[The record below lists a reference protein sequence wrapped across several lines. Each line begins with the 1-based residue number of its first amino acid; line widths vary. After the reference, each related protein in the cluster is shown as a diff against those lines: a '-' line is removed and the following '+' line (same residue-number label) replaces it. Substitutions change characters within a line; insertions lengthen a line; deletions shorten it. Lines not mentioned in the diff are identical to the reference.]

1 MKNKVTIKDVA
12 EEAGVSVTTVSQIL
26 NGKGARFSKKT
37 QEKVLKLKEKL
48 HYVPDFNARNL
59 ILRSSKTIGVLV
71 PNIGNP
77 FFSTFFRGIQTVCR
91 HAHYLPLVFSASNDE
106 ATEKYYLGNL
116 AERSVDGLII
126 ASSSVTDDTIDS
138 ILKPN
143 RIPYLL
149 FDQNQTHDDGD
160 RLQVD
165 DYQGGYL
172 AAQHLA
178 ELGHHQIVMM
188 LPEHRSGNL
197 QHRLNGFIDGLLHH
211 GVYFSEE
218 QNLVYA
224 PLTKKGGYDHTG
236 DILTKKPTAVFCA
249 NDELAIGLYRGLH
262 ERGVRIPEEISV
274 IGYDNID
281 LDEYVTPKLTTIE
294 QPIME
299 LGETSA
305 RLILNRIDDLEMP
318 RQLVNV
324 PVKLI
329 ERSSTAQPDR
339 WKLTKLDLR
348 PKC

>member
-1 MKNKVTIKDVA
+1 MQSKVTIKDVA
-12 EEAGVSVTTVSQIL
+12 EKAGVSVTTVSQIL
-26 NGKGARFSKKT
+26 NGKGARFSQKT
-37 QEKVLKLKEKL
+37 QERVLQIKDQL

-91 HAHYLPLVFSASNDE
+91 EAHYLPIVFSASNDE
-106 ATEKYYLGNL
+106 VSEKYYLGNL
-116 AERSVDGLII
+116 VERSVDGLII
-126 ASSSVTDDTIDS
+126 SSSSVTADTIDS

-149 FDQNQTHDDGD
+149 FDRNQTRDDGD

-165 DYQGGYL
+165 DYQGGQL
-172 AAQHLA
+172 AAQHLVQ
-178 ELGHHQIVMM
+178 LGHQKIVVM
-188 LPEHRSGNL
+188 LPKNPTGNL
-197 QHRLNGFIDGLLHH
+197 QNRLNGFIDGLLQA
-211 GVYFSEE
+211 GVYFSQE
-218 QNLVYA
+218 QDVVFA
-224 PLTKKGGYDHTG
+224 PLTKLGGYEHTAEV
-236 DILTKKPTAVFCA
+236 LAKKPTAVFCA

-262 ERGVRIPEEISV
+262 ERGIRIPEDLSV
-274 IGYDNID
+274 MGYDNID

-305 RLILNRIDDLEMP
+305 RLILNRIRNLDQQ

-329 ERSSTAQPDR
+329 QRASTA
-339 WKLTKLDLR
+339 KVNSK
-348 PKC
+348 

>member
-1 MKNKVTIKDVA
+1 MKNKVTIKDLA
-12 EEAGVSVTTVSQIL
+12 EKAGVSVTTVSQIL
-26 NGKGARFSKKT
+26 NGKGSRFSKKT
-37 QEKVLKLKEKL
+37 QDKVMQLKEQL

-91 HAHYLPLVFSASNDE
+91 NAHYLPLVFSASNDE
-106 ATEKYYLGNL
+106 TTEKYYLGNL
-116 AERSVDGLII
+116 VERSVDGLII
-126 ASSSVTDDTIDS
+126 ASSSVTGDTIDS

-149 FDQNQTHDDGD
+149 FDRNQTQDDGD

-172 AAQHLA
+172 AAEHLA
-178 ELGHHQIVMM
+178 QLGHQRIIVV
-188 LPEHRSGNL
+188 LPKQRSGNL
-197 QHRLNGFIDGLLHH
+197 QNRLNGFIEGLLHN

-218 QNLVYA
+218 HNLVYA
-224 PLTKKGGYDHTG
+224 PLTKKGGYEHTEEV
-236 DILTKKPTAVFCA
+236 LAKEPTAVFCA

-262 ERGVRIPEEISV
+262 ERGVRIPQEISV
-274 IGYDNID
+274 MGYDNID
-281 LDEYVTPKLTTIE
+281 LDEYVTPKLTTIQ

-305 RLILNRIDDLEMP
+305 RLILNRIDNIDMD
-318 RQLVNV
+318 RQLVDV

-329 ERSSTAQPDR
+329 ERSSTAQPAEQLN
-339 WKLTKLDLR
+339 KK
-348 PKC
+348 